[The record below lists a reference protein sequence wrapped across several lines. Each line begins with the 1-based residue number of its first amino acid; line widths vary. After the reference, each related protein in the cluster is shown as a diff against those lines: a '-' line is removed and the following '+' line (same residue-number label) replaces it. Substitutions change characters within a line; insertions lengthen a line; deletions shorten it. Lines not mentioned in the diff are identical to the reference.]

1 VDELRTGRVFLA
13 LAEPEGM
20 SRAVAFLCTLAVG
33 GLIALQPP
41 ANAALARHVGDLG
54 AALISALIKVSILAV
69 LLLVFSEP
77 TRLSGLASFKPQ
89 YAIGGIGGAAVVA
102 VSLVAVRPLGVAG
115 VVSLLVA
122 GQLVISVLADRLGW
136 FGVAQVGLTP
146 TRLAGAGTRS
156 TSRSSTRPRA

>member
-1 VDELRTGRVFLA
+1 MA

-54 AALISALIKVSILAV
+54 AALISAVITVTILAV

-77 TRLSGLASFKPQ
+77 TRLSGLAGFKPQ

-102 VSLVAVRPLGVAG
+102 VSLVAVRAVGVAG

-136 FGVAQVGLTP
+136 FGVAHVGLTP
-146 TRLAGAGTRS
+146 ERLAGVLLVAVGTLLI
-156 TSRSSTRPRA
+156 TRP

>member
-1 VDELRTGRVFLA
+1 MAGRVFPA
-13 LAEPEGM
+13 CAEPEGM
-20 SRAVAFLCTLAVG
+20 SRPVAFACMLAVG

-54 AALISALIKVSILAV
+54 AALISAAITVTILAV
-69 LLLVFSEP
+69 LLLVFSKP
-77 TRLSGLASFKPQ
+77 ARLSGLAGFKPQ
-89 YAIGGIGGAAVVA
+89 YAIGGVAGAAVVA
-102 VSLVAVRPLGVAG
+102 ASLVAVRPLGVAG

-146 TRLAGAGTRS
+146 WRLAGVLLVALGTLLV
-156 TSRSSTRPRA
+156 TRP

>member
-1 VDELRTGRVFLA
+1 MDELRTGRVFWA

-20 SRAVAFLCTLAVG
+20 SRAVAFVCTLAVG

-54 AALISALIKVSILAV
+54 AALISAVITVTILAV
-69 LLLVFSEP
+69 RLLVFSEP
-77 TRLSGLASFKPQ
+77 AHLSGLAGFKPQ

-102 VSLVAVRPLGVAG
+102 VSLVAVRSLGVAG
-115 VVSLLVA
+115 VVALLVA

-146 TRLAGAGTRS
+146 GRLAGVLLVAVGTLLI
-156 TSRSSTRPRA
+156 T